1 MTSAFGNPASPAHKN
16 RDEDDG
22 AMPVLD
28 VSMFGP
34 RDEVFDELDELRAK
48 NAKLESEN
56 HALRKAQ
63 REQKSECD
71 ALRRKS
77 KALVTSNEELA
88 SLCGE
93 LRTRLARRDAETL
106 AFMKAEEDG
115 EPPEIIVDT
124 GSITVNAAGTVDVT
138 LQTKDQGDLKL
149 ELVLP
154 PPPANKACIP
164 TDGNSIMEM
173 LSLKPPD
180 PGDAITDCAGVA
192 RSVYDMNPAELLRCL
207 DCVPRFRLLAPAYK
221 GSIMKPNRDSLYDA
235 HAHMIDF
242 YQRTEGIEVLAK
254 EMDACGVTAAAVMG
268 NPLKKRWS
276 EFEPEP
282 SADAFNDTDTMFYYS
297 ATDVTVVDAI
307 GDLPPDVAVR
317 FAPLGAGKESDIP
330 KGSSLGRFPLAPL
343 MCGFDPTDRFSADQ
357 VKETLASPKTDPKF
371 WRGLGQFYLRNSEIT
386 NLTLAQQA
394 TPTTFG
400 FERLMATAQDKGLP
414 VVLLQ
419 NAQSESVKP
428 YKRDYC
434 FIPELEAC
442 LASRVRVLWVG
453 CGIFCRGNWG
463 GYVDRLREVLPK
475 HRYLCLSITPQ
486 CLLDQPSMVEGLVEL
501 CDEFPTKF
509 MLGSSTMG
517 KFTGAYAK
525 DWAALRAFADRCA
538 PETRERL
545 LFKNA
550 QGFYD
555 DPSKANE
562 EQFPA
567 RQSVINKPKNARN
580 RLSVISA
587 TQKAPDWLN
596 RGAAKQKSSGT
607 RTILEAM
614 DGCGCDK
621 AVLIGM
627 PCCKKWSKDEPEALY
642 YQDDNGQL
650 ASTPTA
656 TR

>member
-63 REQKSECD
+63 REQKE
-71 ALRRKS
+71 R
-77 KALVTSNEELA
+77 
-88 SLCGE
+88 
-93 LRTRLARRDAETL
+93 
-106 AFMKAEEDG
+106 AEEDG

-307 GDLPPDVAVR
+307 GDLPPTSPCA
-317 FAPLGAGKESDIP
+317 APLGREKSDIP
-330 KGSSLGRFPLAPL
+330 KGSSLGRFPLVA
-343 MCGFDPTDRFSADQ
+343 AD
-357 VKETLASPKTDPKF
+357 F
-371 WRGLGQFYLRNSEIT
+371 
-386 NLTLAQQA
+386 
-394 TPTTFG
+394 
-400 FERLMATAQDKGLP
+400 
-414 VVLLQ
+414 
-419 NAQSESVKP
+419 
-428 YKRDYC
+428 
-434 FIPELEAC
+434 
-442 LASRVRVLWVG
+442 
-453 CGIFCRGNWG
+453 
-463 GYVDRLREVLPK
+463 
-475 HRYLCLSITPQ
+475 
-486 CLLDQPSMVEGLVEL
+486 
-501 CDEFPTKF
+501 
-509 MLGSSTMG
+509 
-517 KFTGAYAK
+517 
-525 DWAALRAFADRCA
+525 
-538 PETRERL
+538 
-545 LFKNA
+545 
-550 QGFYD
+550 
-555 DPSKANE
+555 
-562 EQFPA
+562 
-567 RQSVINKPKNARN
+567 
-580 RLSVISA
+580 
-587 TQKAPDWLN
+587 
-596 RGAAKQKSSGT
+596 
-607 RTILEAM
+607 
-614 DGCGCDK
+614 
-621 AVLIGM
+621 
-627 PCCKKWSKDEPEALY
+627 
-642 YQDDNGQL
+642 
-650 ASTPTA
+650 
-656 TR
+656 